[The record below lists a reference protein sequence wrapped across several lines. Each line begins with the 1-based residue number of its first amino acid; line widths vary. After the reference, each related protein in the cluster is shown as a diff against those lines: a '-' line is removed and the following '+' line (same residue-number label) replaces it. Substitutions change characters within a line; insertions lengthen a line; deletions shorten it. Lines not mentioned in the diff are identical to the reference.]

1 MDCFSKFSGKMS
13 GRWLRRW
20 CGEEGAGHQAWGHE
34 FDPKDP
40 HGRQR
45 EQTLANGP
53 LTTPHHIQ
61 NE

>member
-1 MDCFSKFSGKMS
+1 MS

-53 LTTPHHIQ
+53 LTTPPPHTK
-61 NE
+61 